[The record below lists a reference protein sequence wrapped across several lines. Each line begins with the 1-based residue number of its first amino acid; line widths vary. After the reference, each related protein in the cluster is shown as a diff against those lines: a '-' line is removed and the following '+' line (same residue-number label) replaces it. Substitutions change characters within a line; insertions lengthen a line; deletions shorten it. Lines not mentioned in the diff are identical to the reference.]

1 MVLTFNRF
9 SHFPQATLLLL
20 ILTYKKEIYGSGG
33 NMPSSAEMEI
43 QVIKQPFLKELQLL
57 QGIIERKNTMPI
69 LANLMLTADK
79 DGIELTASDLEVALR
94 IRADAE
100 VKKAGKA
107 TVPAKK
113 LFEIVRTLPD
123 LSAITIKKLENNWI
137 DIRCGSAHFKLVG
150 LPVEEYPSLPEIE
163 GSKSI
168 TLPAA
173 VLKEGIKRVIFA
185 IAQEDIRY
193 AMNGALFQIDSNRL
207 LFIGTDGHR
216 LAYVS
221 NEMESEASDKQEVI
235 ISRKALAELQ
245 KLLAEAKEEV
255 RFGRFE
261 NFLFFQIDSHLLL
274 SRNIEA
280 QFPNYEKFISLR
292 NEKNAIFNSIELMKT
307 IQRVAVLSNERSRA
321 VEFSISE
328 GEAKLS
334 SANPEMGEAS
344 DTMEIQY
351 EGPPLKIGFN
361 SQYLTE
367 FLSGISAEEV
377 VFELNT
383 ESTAALIKPKGND
396 QFDYR
401 YILMPMRF

>member
-1 MVLTFNRF
+1 MA
-9 SHFPQATLLLL
+9 SA
-20 ILTYKKEIYGSGG
+20 
-33 NMPSSAEMEI
+33 AEMEI

-79 DGIELTASDLEVALR
+79 NGIELTASDLEVALR
-94 IRADAE
+94 IRAEAE
-100 VKKAGKA
+100 VKKPGKA
-107 TVPAKK
+107 TIPAKK

-123 LSAITIKKLENNWI
+123 LAALTIRKLDNNWV

-150 LPVEEYPSLPEIE
+150 LPVEEYPSLPEVE
-163 GSKSI
+163 GAKTI
-168 TLPAA
+168 ALPAA
-173 VLKEGIKRVIFA
+173 ILREAIKRVIFA

-193 AMNGALFQIDSNRL
+193 AMNGALFQIEGNRL
-207 LFIGTDGHR
+207 MMIGTDGHR
-216 LAYVS
+216 LSYVA
-221 NEMESEASDKQEVI
+221 NQAESKMSSEKLEVI
-235 ISRKALAELQ
+235 VSRKALSELQ
-245 KLLAEAKEEV
+245 KLLSDAKEEV

-292 NEKNAIFNSIELMKT
+292 NEKVAAFNSADLMRT

-321 VEFSISE
+321 VEFSMSE
-328 GEAKLS
+328 GKATLS

-344 DTMEIQY
+344 DTMDIQY
-351 EGPPLKIGFN
+351 DGPQLKIGFN
-361 SQYLTE
+361 SQYVTE
-367 FLSGISAEEV
+367 FLSGITAEEI

-383 ESTAALIKPKGND
+383 ESTAALMKPKGTD

-401 YILMPMRF
+401 YVLMPMRF